1 MINSVQDFSQPRVGQ
16 PPQQAPLHW
25 EFHPGISR
33 ILQTYHG
40 YEKQPVFNHSGNFF
54 MLTLSNQNYSDSIN
68 NSINNFN
75 NSINDSK
82 RFRGDKLN
90 AFDLA
95 VLQSIQTNPGI
106 STKQILESVQ
116 EKYPETTI
124 FEIENSFKRKIR
136 DYVEFKDARRNRGYF
151 IKADFL
157 FWVDDPTHT
166 GESEENAD
174 ESTCIGNAR
183 TRLWHMFP
191 RSVTM
196 KLYPHF
202 TSMKKDCS

>member
-1 MINSVQDFSQPRVGQ
+1 
-16 PPQQAPLHW
+16 
-25 EFHPGISR
+25 
-33 ILQTYHG
+33 
-40 YEKQPVFNHSGNFF
+40 
-54 MLTLSNQNYSDSIN
+54 MLTLPNQNYSDSIN
-68 NSINNFN
+68 DSINNFN

-82 RFRGDKLN
+82 RIRDDKLN

-95 VLQSIQTNPGI
+95 VLQSVQTNPGI

-157 FWVDDPTHT
+157 F
-166 GESEENAD
+166 
-174 ESTCIGNAR
+174 
-183 TRLWHMFP
+183 
-191 RSVTM
+191 
-196 KLYPHF
+196 
-202 TSMKKDCS
+202 